1 MKLSLENTLVRNYK
15 KFVELELNFG
25 DQTKI
30 SGKNG
35 EGKST
40 IASIL
45 PYLLFNTDELGN
57 KIDLTPVG
65 DSVSGFAE
73 GMVQIDGERIKI
85 ARTTNK
91 GANKGIEVNGLP
103 MKVREFETFLS
114 EKDISKDVFLSIY
127 NPAYFFTLH
136 WKKQRELIFNAI
148 TKPYQSEVLDQLKER
163 FAKALEEPLKK
174 YNSIED
180 IKKWSSNQVK
190 NTKNEIERM
199 RGRIS
204 VFEKQ
209 MKNTITEDE
218 KRELQAKLEELE
230 LSKRLFDEAHENY
243 NKVDIDLNKYSLSE
257 RQLKS
262 DVQEL
267 SERFTNLKE
276 TENVCSVCG
285 GELSEEQKENVKET
299 LKSIAI
305 EGKETES
312 NLKEVIVIKN
322 KLLKQREKYEQVRN
336 EYYNPTRNEQ
346 IFEYKLKLS
355 QQTSSTEQLE
365 SEKEKLQQ
373 IKKDLINYMDIEEA
387 AIKYEQKENEMLRDK
402 VNTLFDTIQV
412 SIFEEQKN
420 GDYKESF
427 DVCIGEKK
435 WYHLSTGERIR
446 AGLEVANVISN
457 LYDFECPTFIDNAES
472 VSGSIETS
480 RQTIL
485 AYVSNSV
492 LEVD

>member
-1 MKLSLENTLVRNYK
+1 MKLSLENTLVSNYK
-15 KFVELELNFG
+15 KFGELELQFG
-25 DQTKI
+25 NQTKI

-114 EKDISKDVFLSIY
+114 EKDISKDIFLSIY

-148 TKPYQSEVLDQLKER
+148 AKPYQSEVLDQLKGR

-190 NTKNEIERM
+190 NTKNEIERV

-204 VFEKQ
+204 VFEEQ

-262 DVQEL
+262 DVQAL

-305 EGKETES
+305 EGKEAEE

-365 SEKEKLQQ
+365 SEKEELQR
-373 IKKDLINYMDIEEA
+373 IKKELINYMDIEEA

-435 WYHLSTGERIR
+435 WYQLSTGERIR

-472 VSGSIETS
+472 VSGSVETA

>member
-1 MKLSLENTLVRNYK
+1 MRLSLENTLVRNYK

-91 GANKGIEVNGLP
+91 GANKAIEVNGLP

-114 EKDISKDVFLSIY
+114 EKDISKDIFLSIY

-148 TKPYQSEVLDQLKER
+148 AKPYQSEVLDQLKER

-190 NTKNEIERM
+190 NAKNEIERV

-204 VFEKQ
+204 VFEEQ

-257 RQLKS
+257 RRLKS
-262 DVQEL
+262 DVQAL

-276 TENVCSVCG
+276 KENVCSVCG

-305 EGKETES
+305 EGKEAEE

-336 EYYNPTRNEQ
+336 QYYNPTRNEQ

-355 QQTSSTEQLE
+355 QQTSSTEQLD
-365 SEKEKLQQ
+365 SEKEELQR
-373 IKKDLINYMDIEEA
+373 IKKELINYMDIEEA
-387 AIKYEQKENEMLRDK
+387 AIKYEQKENEILRDK

-427 DVCIGEKK
+427 DICIGEKK

-472 VSGSIETS
+472 VSESIETS

>member
-73 GMVQIDGERIKI
+73 GSIQIDGERIKI

-91 GANKGIEVNGLP
+91 GANKAIEVNGLP

-148 TKPYQSEVLDQLKER
+148 AKPYQSEVLDQLKER

-190 NTKNEIERM
+190 NTKNEIERV

-204 VFEKQ
+204 VFEEQ

-218 KRELQAKLEELE
+218 KRELQAKLDELE

-243 NKVDIDLNKYSLSE
+243 NKIDIDLNKYSLSE
-257 RQLKS
+257 RQLKT
-262 DVQEL
+262 DVQAL

-322 KLLKQREKYEQVRN
+322 KLLKQRKKYEQVRN

-355 QQTSSTEQLE
+355 QQTSSTEQLD
-365 SEKEKLQQ
+365 SEKELLKQ
-373 IKKDLINYMDIEEA
+373 IKKELIKYMDIEEA
-387 AIKYEQKENEMLRDK
+387 AIKYERKENEMLRDK

-427 DVCIGEKK
+427 DICVGEKK
-435 WYHLSTGERIR
+435 WYQLSTGERIR
-446 AGLEVANVISN
+446 AGLEVANVISD

-472 VSGSIETS
+472 ISGSVETS

-492 LEVD
+492 LDVN